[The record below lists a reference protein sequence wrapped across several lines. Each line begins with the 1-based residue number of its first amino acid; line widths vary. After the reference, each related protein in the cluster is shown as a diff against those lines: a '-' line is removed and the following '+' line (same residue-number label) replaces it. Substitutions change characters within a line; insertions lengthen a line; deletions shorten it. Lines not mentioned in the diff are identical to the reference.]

1 MEGISWKHCRTHEKD
16 RVSDPGFKSKH
27 NWCTQFE
34 TSDLKACK
42 EADKASGCWCW
53 WWFSIL
59 DYSLLILSA
68 KSTIWN
74 SIQSRGLFFLVGTL
88 RYLWK
93 FGFGQC
99 VYNECNIKWPIS
111 SSSTSWYLTW
121 LKPKQ
126 QHKRWAKPAI
136 HATLAML
143 IINME
148 KGSGQM
154 YLSYRIASASS
165 AALKHV
171 MLCNSWNSKVPTTS
185 QQLRRPTCA
194 CLQWQAR
201 RRRKTKE
208 RGASPPAE

>member
-59 DYSLLILSA
+59 EYSLLILSA
-68 KSTIWN
+68 KSTIRN
-74 SIQSRGLFFLVGTL
+74 SRQSRALFFLVGTQ

-111 SSSTSWYLTW
+111 SGSTSWYLTW

-136 HATLAML
+136 HATLGML

-148 KGSGQM
+148 KRWRSNVLI
-154 YLSYRIASASS
+154 LSYCICFFRCTQTRYV
-165 AALKHV
+165 LKF
-171 MLCNSWNSKVPTTS
+171 L
-185 QQLRRPTCA
+185 
-194 CLQWQAR
+194 
-201 RRRKTKE
+201 E
-208 RGASPPAE
+208 